1 MMLKTTLS
9 EIFTEGLSGVF
20 VRRAGWTTVLFSDI
34 ALWIGFSAAYFGVSS
49 FFPRVLFKRRFD
61 EHCLYDG
68 GP

>member
-34 ALWIGFSAAYFGVSS
+34 EKDLI
-49 FFPRVLFKRRFD
+49 
-61 EHCLYDG
+61 EC
-68 GP
+68 